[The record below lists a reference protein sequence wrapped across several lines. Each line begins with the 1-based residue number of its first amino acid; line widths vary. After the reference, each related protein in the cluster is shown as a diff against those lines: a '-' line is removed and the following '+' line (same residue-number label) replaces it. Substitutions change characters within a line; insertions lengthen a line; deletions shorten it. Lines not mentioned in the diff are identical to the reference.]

1 MEGLRRVAGCGAE
14 VLDPEASPE
23 TLSAAL
29 HTHGFLLFRHPT
41 HPLAGLS
48 ASGLVDGSDT
58 VVSYVLGIHGSAV
71 KLMARNKGHAVSNGR
86 RHNVDVHAERLVGN
100 IGKDMQDSNGRP
112 LHTGSVDPCASLERH
127 TVVGVGF
134 VHVGRLDPELKH
146 VAEAEDSGCKPAIMV
161 RVRDG

>member
-1 MEGLRRVAGCGAE
+1 MLFWSKCGCTSLAYGWVEIAGAFETRALDKRVA
-14 VLDPEASPE
+14 PP
-23 TLSAAL
+23 
-29 HTHGFLLFRHPT
+29 
-41 HPLAGLS
+41 
-48 ASGLVDGSDT
+48 
-58 VVSYVLGIHGSAV
+58 VLGIHDSAV
-71 KLMARNKGHAVSNGR
+71 IKMARRKGHAVSNGR

-146 VAEAEDSGCKPAIMV
+146 VAEAEDSGCKPAIVV
-161 RVRDG
+161 RVRDY